1 MQDEL
6 QCAEEK
12 LQALKDKV
20 QQLQAEKASQEE
32 RAQTAEMKL
41 EEYRSDCQV
50 PLINPP
56 FQALLV
62 QLQQVRLASMYLIVD
77 ASRSE
82 GVMKIALEV
91 PASRMPN
98 LSRLLP

>member
-77 ASRSE
+77 GSRSE
-82 GVMKIALEV
+82 DVMKIALEV

>member
-12 LQALKDKV
+12 LQALKDEV

-32 RAQTAEMKL
+32 RAQTAELKL

-50 PLINPP
+50 
-56 FQALLV
+56 
-62 QLQQVRLASMYLIVD
+62 YL
-77 ASRSE
+77 
-82 GVMKIALEV
+82 
-91 PASRMPN
+91 
-98 LSRLLP
+98 